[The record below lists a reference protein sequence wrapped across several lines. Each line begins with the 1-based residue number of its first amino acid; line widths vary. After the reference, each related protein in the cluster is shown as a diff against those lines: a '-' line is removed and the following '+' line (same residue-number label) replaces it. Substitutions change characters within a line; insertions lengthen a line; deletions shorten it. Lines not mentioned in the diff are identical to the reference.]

1 MAELAI
7 EVEGAPQ
14 KESERPAPKRSGR
27 YSIEQREA
35 AELPPTAAS
44 TQPRAQAFAVN
55 ALSDEE
61 LGWIEERTATTRRPD
76 AKQSSLPPAQV
87 FDRASASEAD
97 PPTLSALRA
106 YYREPTLERVQL
118 QFEDKS
124 LDPTHNPLALSSLQ
138 PPRQGRRV
146 ASLQG
151 LLTGVGALALVGV
164 GYLAALAGGGSERAA
179 TTTFAPASAPAQ
191 AQPMQ
196 LVPAPAQ
203 PVTIPTAE
211 PTLAAALAARA
222 VPETEVLWSVAERA
236 EVAAPA
242 EAVPPPAAE
251 PTAPVAVEPPAA
263 DAPSAAIDP
272 GALPRKVAP
281 RHVVARPT
289 ATPTGLPP
297 LPSREQIQTGIEGM
311 RAALLGCAGNAHGTS
326 TARLTI
332 LGTGRVASATIEGAF
347 AGTAQGS
354 CMARALRTASFPRF
368 ASDNLQVTYPFR
380 L

>member
-7 EVEGAPQ
+7 EAEAGTTP
-14 KESERPAPKRSGR
+14 ESERPAPKRSGR

-35 AELPPTAAS
+35 ADLPPSAA
-44 TQPRAQAFAVN
+44 TPQPGAQAFSVN
-55 ALSDEE
+55 ALSEEE

-87 FDRASASEAD
+87 FDRASASEAE

-124 LDPTHNPLALSSLQ
+124 LDPVHNPLALSSLQ
-138 PPRQGRRV
+138 PPSKRRP
-146 ASLQG
+146 ANLQG

-164 GYLAALAGGGSERAA
+164 GYLAALAGGSPERAA

-191 AQPMQ
+191 AQPM
-196 LVPAPAQ
+196 P
-203 PVTIPTAE
+203 
-211 PTLAAALAARA
+211 
-222 VPETEVLWSVAERA
+222 
-236 EVAAPA
+236 AAPA
-242 EAVPPPAAE
+242 PVQPAAAFPPPAAE
-251 PTAPVAVEPPAA
+251 PAPTAPVAPPESDVPWSVSERSEVAAPADAVPPQAPEAAAPVAVEPP
-263 DAPSAAIDP
+263 PSAPAAALPADP
-272 GALPRKVAP
+272 ALPRKVAQ

-289 ATPTGLPP
+289 AAPSGLPP
-297 LPSREQIQTGIEGM
+297 LPSREQIQTGIEGL
-311 RAALLGCAGNAHGTS
+311 RAALQGCAGNAHGTS

-368 ASDNLQVTYPFR
+368 ASENLQVTYPFR